1 MAGLVGRANPFA
13 PDRHGFDGLFP
24 SFDFQLGNICGF
36 NFTAF

>member
-24 SFDFQLGNICGF
+24 SFDFQLGKF
-36 NFTAF
+36 KRMAVH